1 MNSLLF
7 GDSLPLVSTLGE
19 RVEWVLE
26 HRRTPS
32 GDRWTARGLSEAAGL
47 SPAYVGLL
55 KRGAVKAPRIDG
67 LRAIAEAARVSAGWL
82 ATGEGNPDSD
92 DDTRAPSNSDSAVP
106 HMGNA
111 IGWDDAER
119 AARTQV
125 DYPEAVWEAA
135 RKVAPLAVRGIVS
148 EQDVIDI
155 ARMVARLSDPARMQ
169 AQLAEA
175 YARQR
180 ELRERLD
187 AKNSG

>member
-7 GDSLPLVSTLGE
+7 GGSLPVVKTLGE
-19 RVEWVLE
+19 RVEWILE
-26 HRRTPS
+26 HRRTPT

-67 LRAIAEAARVSAGWL
+67 LRAIAEAAGVSAGWL
-82 ATGEGNPDSD
+82 ASGEGTPDSD
-92 DDTRAPSNSDSAVP
+92 DDTRAPSTSDSQVP

-119 AARTQV
+119 AARSQV
-125 DYPEAVWEAA
+125 DYPEAIWEAA

-187 AKNSG
+187 ARSRG